1 MFKEKHSI
9 FKEIL
14 SVLILSSICVGFI
27 VLTRAGVGSRSQLSL
42 DTVKAFFEI
51 ITDKA
56 QAKNNDYF
64 EIFNRRFKL
73 VSKGNIKIWQNQDKK
88 HRWAFEVTG
97 PGMWGKIII
106 AGIIDAETSRIVG
119 IKVIDENETAG
130 LGSKIADPDFIEQ
143 FANMSYV
150 PQIEVSRAKFKNNQF
165 DAVSGATVTSK
176 AVAALLN
183 KTVKKVKKL
192 YKK

>member
-1 MFKEKHSI
+1 MMKEKHSI
-9 FKEIL
+9 FREIL

-27 VLTRAGVGSRSQLSL
+27 ILTRAGVGSRSQLSL

-51 ITDKA
+51 ITYNTQPK
-56 QAKNNDYF
+56 KIDYF
-64 EIFNRRFKL
+64 ETFNRRFKL
-73 VSKGNIKIWQNQDKK
+73 ISKGNIKLWQNQDKK
-88 HRWAFEVTG
+88 HQWAFEVTG

-106 AGIIDAETSRIVG
+106 AGIIDAETSRILG
-119 IKVIDENETAG
+119 IKIIDENETAG
-130 LGSKIADPDFIEQ
+130 LGSKISDPEFVEQ
-143 FANMSYV
+143 FVNLSYV
-150 PQIEVSRAKFKNNQF
+150 PDIEVSRAKFKNNQF

-183 KTVKKVKKL
+183 KTVKKVKEL